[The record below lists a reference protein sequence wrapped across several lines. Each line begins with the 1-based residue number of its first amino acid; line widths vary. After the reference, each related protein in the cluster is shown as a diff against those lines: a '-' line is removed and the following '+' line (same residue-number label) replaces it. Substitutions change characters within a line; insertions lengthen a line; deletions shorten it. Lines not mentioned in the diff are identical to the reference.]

1 MGKKSPSAPAAPDPV
16 ATAQAQ
22 GTMNRET
29 AITQFGLNAVNQRDP
44 YGSLYYDQIGTWADG
59 TPRFQATQT
68 LAPEEQHALNQTRQA
83 QDIYGQASLAQ
94 LGNTRNVL
102 SQQFNPNL
110 PSFTGSVASRSN
122 DLTTS
127 LPRRSGDLT
136 TSLPSRSGQLSYDF
150 DVASLGGGTGSR
162 DAVQS
167 ALMNRMNPSLNMA
180 REGAENRLRN
190 QGLMPGSEAWNNA
203 MRDVAQS
210 ETDARMSAI
219 INAGQEQ
226 SRIFDVA
233 RQNAGFRNQSLS
245 QAQDMDAN
253 AGAFRNQSLSQAQ
266 DMDANAGLFRNQSL
280 NQAQNMDLAQG
291 NFGNAARQQSF
302 QEQLALRTQ
311 PLNETAALL
320 SGQQV
325 QSPSFVTTPQ
335 TNVAPT
341 DYMQAVGLQQAAQ
354 NNAFNARN
362 QNYGT
367 QLSGMYGLGSAAL
380 GGWAR
385 SGFAR

>member
-1 MGKKSPSAPAAPDPV
+1 MGKKSPSAPAAPDPI

-22 GTMNRET
+22 GAMNRET
-29 AITQFGLNAVNQRDP
+29 AITQFGLNAVNQTTP
-44 YGSLYYDQIGTWADG
+44 YGQLYYGQVGTWDDG
-59 TPRFQATQT
+59 TPRFHAVQT
-68 LAPEEQHALNQTRQA
+68 LAPEEQRSLDQSRQA
-83 QDIYGQASLAQ
+83 QDIYGQAALAQ
-94 LGNTRNVL
+94 LGNTKNVL

-110 PSFTGSVASRSN
+110 PSFTGSVNSRA
-122 DLTTS
+122 
-127 LPRRSGDLT
+127 GDLAYG
-136 TSLPSRSGQLSYDF
+136 L

-167 ALMNRMNPSLNMA
+167 ALMDRMNPSLNLA
-180 REGAENRLRN
+180 RESAENRLRN

-233 RQNAGFRNQSLS
+233 RQNAGFRNQ
-245 QAQDMDAN
+245 A
-253 AGAFRNQSLSQAQ
+253 
-266 DMDANAGLFRNQSL
+266 L

-311 PLNETAALL
+311 PLNEAAALL

-325 QSPSFVTTPQ
+325 QSPSFVNTPQ

-341 DYMQAVGLQQAAQ
+341 DYMQAVGLQQAAL
-354 NNAFNARN
+354 NNAFGAKN
-362 QNYGT
+362 QGYQT

-385 SGFAR
+385 SGFGR